1 MNRLSDMTKNNVHL
15 KKIFFAFLIFILF
28 SCSPTTNEVASKVVE
43 RNGVLYPINSEIPF
57 EGRVIDYHIIKNEL
71 GEKNISLSS
80 YYKNGIKNGLEEYFH
95 ESGQL
100 FTSTNYK
107 NGLKDGPF
115 KSYYENGQLYLQGYY
130 VNDNEDGLF
139 EYYTDDG
146 IAEISSSFRQGLQ
159 HGLTISYYQDGS
171 VKSSTTYKNGKND
184 GLAEEF
190 HKNGQKKRSLTFK
203 NGLKDGLERY
213 FTADG
218 QPEKTI
224 HWQNGTMIKY
234 FLYYV
239 KNNQLISEE
248 IMTTL
253 LTISTSAGEIKI
265 QLDPENAPITT
276 KNFINLAKDGY
287 YTGTIFHR
295 IIDGFMVQG
304 GGLDENMTPKPTN
317 TDPIQNEANN
327 GLKNNRGSI
336 AMARTMDPHS
346 ATGQFFIN
354 HKDND
359 FLNHTAETSQ
369 GWGYA
374 VFGSVI
380 DGMDVVDQIAL
391 STTSTVGGYAD
402 APLEPT
408 VINSV
413 TVSE

>member
-1 MNRLSDMTKNNVHL
+1 MSKIQISALIIIVIAVAS
-15 KKIFFAFLIFILF
+15 IFFLPLI
-28 SCSPTTNEVASKVVE
+28 
-43 RNGVLYPINSEIPF
+43 
-57 EGRVIDYHIIKNEL
+57 
-71 GEKNISLSS
+71 
-80 YYKNGIKNGLEEYFH
+80 
-95 ESGQL
+95 GQ
-100 FTSTNYK
+100 
-107 NGLKDGPF
+107 KD
-115 KSYYENGQLYLQGYY
+115 QT
-130 VNDNEDGLF
+130 
-139 EYYTDDG
+139 EYYP
-146 IAEISSSFRQGLQ
+146 
-159 HGLTISYYQDGS
+159 
-171 VKSSTTYKNGKND
+171 
-184 GLAEEF
+184 EED
-190 HKNGQKKRSLTFK
+190 QMSL
-203 NGLKDGLERY
+203 
-213 FTADG
+213 
-218 QPEKTI
+218 
-224 HWQNGTMIKY
+224 
-234 FLYYV
+234 V
-239 KNNQLISEE
+239 
-248 IMTTL
+248 
-253 LTISTSAGEIKI
+253 TISTSAGDIHLE
-265 QLDPENAPITT
+265 LDADNAPITVA
-276 KNFINLAKDGY
+276 NFLKLAEDGY

-295 IIDGFMVQG
+295 IIEGFMVQG

-408 VINSV
+408 IIHSV